1 MEKFSYEAPAMTE
14 LSAPVA
20 EANTVPT
27 PVVS

>member
-20 EANTVPT
+20 EAGFFPT
-27 PVVS
+27 AVAS

>member
-20 EANTVPT
+20 EAAAEGSI
-27 PVVS
+27 VS